1 MDKMTLTGY
10 YESLSSD
17 SPRTI
22 FKKQVIEKCKISNAT
37 FHNWMSG
44 RWPVPEEAQSIIAT
58 IAKKTREEL
67 FSNK

>member
-10 YESLSSD
+10 YASLQSESPKTS
-17 SPRTI
+17 
-22 FKKQVIEKCKISNAT
+22 FKRMVIDRCKISNAT

-44 RWPVPEEAQSIIAT
+44 RWPVPEEAQCIIADIAGKT
-58 IAKKTREEL
+58 IEEL